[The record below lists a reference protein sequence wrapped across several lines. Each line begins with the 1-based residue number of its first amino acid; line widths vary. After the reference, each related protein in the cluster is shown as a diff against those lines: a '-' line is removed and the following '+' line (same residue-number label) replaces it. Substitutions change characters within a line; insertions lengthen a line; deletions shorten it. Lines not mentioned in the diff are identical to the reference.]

1 MNARGPYDIDR
12 YVDTA
17 LEVPGNPFATL
28 ASKLCCLAA
37 MAVLCLGVI
46 VMLWRVSGR

>member
-1 MNARGPYDIDR
+1 MSVRGPYNIDR
-12 YVDTA
+12 YADTA
-17 LEVPGNPFATL
+17 SEVPGNPFATL

-37 MAVLCLGVI
+37 MAVLCLGAI

>member
-1 MNARGPYDIDR
+1 MSSRGLYDIDR

-46 VMLWRVSGR
+46 VMLWRASGR

>member
-1 MNARGPYDIDR
+1 MSARRPYGIDR
-12 YVDTA
+12 YADTA

-28 ASKLCCLAA
+28 GSRLCCLAT

>member
-1 MNARGPYDIDR
+1 MSARGPYDIDR
-12 YVDTA
+12 YVV
-17 LEVPGNPFATL
+17 EVPGNPFATL

-46 VMLWRVSGR
+46 VMLWRASGR

>member
-1 MNARGPYDIDR
+1 MSSRGSYDIDR

-17 LEVPGNPFATL
+17 SEVPGNPFATL

-46 VMLWRVSGR
+46 VMLWRASGR

>member
-1 MNARGPYDIDR
+1 MSSRGPYDIDR

-17 LEVPGNPFATL
+17 LEVSGNPFATL

-46 VMLWRVSGR
+46 VMLWRASGR

>member
-1 MNARGPYDIDR
+1 MSARGPYDIDR

-17 LEVPGNPFATL
+17 LEVPGKPFATL
-28 ASKLCCLAA
+28 ASKLWCLAA

-46 VMLWRVSGR
+46 VMLWRASGR

>member
-1 MNARGPYDIDR
+1 MSSRGPYDIDR

-17 LEVPGNPFATL
+17 LEVPGNSFATL
-28 ASKLCCLAA
+28 ASRLCCLAA

>member
-1 MNARGPYDIDR
+1 MSARGPYDIDR

-17 LEVPGNPFATL
+17 LEVPGNPFAPLGTPL
-28 ASKLCCLAA
+28 TCLAA
-37 MAVLCLGVI
+37 MAVLCLGAI

>member
-1 MNARGPYDIDR
+1 MSSRGPYDIDR

-46 VMLWRVSGR
+46 VMLWRASGR

>member
-1 MNARGPYDIDR
+1 MSSPGPYNIDR

>member
-1 MNARGPYDIDR
+1 MSARGPYDIDR
-12 YVDTA
+12 YADTA

-28 ASKLCCLAA
+28 GSRLCCLAV

>member
-1 MNARGPYDIDR
+1 MSVRGPYGIDR
-12 YVDTA
+12 YADTA
-17 LEVPGNPFATL
+17 SEVPGNPFATL
-28 ASKLCCLAA
+28 GGRLCCLAA

>member
-1 MNARGPYDIDR
+1 MSARGPYDIDR
-12 YVDTA
+12 YADTA
-17 LEVPGNPFATL
+17 SEVPSNPFATPG
-28 ASKLCCLAA
+28 SRLCCLAA